1 MITCAYYRK
10 KFPMGLWA
18 LRICDGRII
27 EAVGPLPE
35 SAASDPP
42 PSHHSKERVD
52 VTGLT
57 LGDFTIAGDL
67 WECRERR
74 EIGAQAVYEETV
86 DGFDVG
92 FKSSSA

>member
-18 LRICDGRII
+18 LRVCDGQII

-52 VTGLT
+52 ITGLT
-57 LGDFTIAGDL
+57 LEDFTIAGDL
-67 WECRERR
+67 WECGERR
-74 EIGAQAVYEETV
+74 EIGAEATCEQSEN
-86 DGFDVG
+86 GFEIGV
-92 FKSSSA
+92 KNV